1 MIDLASS
8 YLGLKLKNP
17 LVHSASPLSENVDTM
32 KRLEDAGSS
41 AIVMHSLF
49 EEQITHES
57 RQLDHYLSYGTESQA
72 EARSYFPEA
81 NNYRVGPDGYLEK
94 IRLAKAALAIPVI
107 GSLNGVSRGGWVE
120 YARLIQQAGADALE
134 LNIYMLPTDPGM
146 SGPEVEQMYVDTVAA
161 VRAEVTIPLAVKV
174 APYFSAM
181 ANMAKRLESAGA
193 DGLVLFNRFYQPD
206 FDLEQLEVVPH
217 LVLSTSWEMR
227 LPLRWV
233 AILFGRVD
241 VDFAI
246 TSGVHSHEDV
256 LKGVMAGASA
266 TMMTSAVLQ
275 HGISRVSVVLDGLVR
290 WMEEKE
296 YASIAQMRGSMS
308 QKHVKEPAAFE
319 RANYMKMLH
328 SWQSDPTGFLP

>member
-1 MIDLASS
+1 MIDLTTS

-81 NNYRVGPDGYLEK
+81 NSYRVGPDGYLEK

-134 LNIYMLPTDPGM
+134 LNIYMIPTDPEM
-146 SGPEVEQMYVDTVAA
+146 SGPEVEQLYVDTVAA

-174 APYFSAM
+174 SPYFSAM
-181 ANMAKRLESAGA
+181 ANMAKRLEAAGA

-206 FDLEQLEVVPH
+206 FDLEALEVVPH

-233 AILFGRVD
+233 AILYGRVD

-256 LKGVMAGASA
+256 IKGVMAGASA

-275 HGISRVSVVLDGLVR
+275 NGVSHVRVVVDGLAR
-290 WMEEKE
+290 WMKERE

>member
-1 MIDLASS
+1 MIDLSTS

-17 LVHSASPLSENVDTM
+17 LVHSASPLSEHVDTM
-32 KRLEDAGSS
+32 RRVEDAGAS

-57 RQLDHYLSYGTESQA
+57 RQLDHYLSYGAESHA

-81 NNYRVGPDGYLEK
+81 HTYRVGPDGYLEK
-94 IRLAKAALAIPVI
+94 IRLAKAALSIPVI

-120 YARLIQQAGADALE
+120 YARSIQQAGADALE
-134 LNIYMLPTDPGM
+134 LNIYMIPTDPEM

-161 VRAEVTIPLAVKV
+161 VRGEVTIPLAVKV

-181 ANMAKRLESAGA
+181 ANMARRLQSAGA

-206 FDLEQLEVVPH
+206 IDLEELEVVPH

-233 AILFGRVD
+233 AILYGRVD

-256 LKGVMAGASA
+256 LKGVMAGASV

-275 HGISRVSVVLDGLVR
+275 SGIGHVRTVLDGLAR
-290 WMEEKE
+290 WMEARE
-296 YASIAQMRGSMS
+296 YRSIGQMRGSMS
-308 QKHVKEPAAFE
+308 QKHVAEPAAFE

-328 SWQSDPTGFLP
+328 SWQSDPTGLLP